1 MKLLKLLFVLCFVI
15 PKEAFSINTT
25 AKQAILYDVQTDTII
40 FEKNA
45 DELMSPSSMSKLM
58 TVYYIFKKISDGEIS
73 LKDTFKV
80 SKKAWKKGGSKM
92 FLNVNTN
99 VTIEDLLR
107 GIIVQ
112 SGNDACITIAEGFSG
127 TESSFAE
134 ELNILAKEIGL
145 TDSFFSNA
153 TGWPDPDHLMSARD
167 ILRLSLKTI
176 SDFPDLYK
184 IYSEKEFSY
193 NNIKQNNRNPLLF
206 SDPFTDGLKTGRT
219 SLGGFGL
226 VASSIRKDR
235 RVILVLNGLES
246 NSQRKKE
253 SKRFMDIAFNNF
265 KNLKILEKG
274 KLIEKINVWNGSV
287 NTIEVKSRQNL
298 IINVPKSLKNH
309 IKVSLKYTSPLIA
322 PIQKDDQIA
331 ELLIKDKK
339 GNLVKKVSLT
349 SDVSIK
355 EKKFL
360 SKVFFKLKYLILGE
374 SIFSLKE

>member
-1 MKLLKLLFVLCFVI
+1 MKFFKIIAIIYFLLPNK
-15 PKEAFSINTT
+15 AFSINTS
-25 AKQAILYDVQTDTII
+25 AQQAILYDVQTDTVI
-40 FEKNA
+40 FEKNS

-58 TVYYIFKKISDGEIS
+58 TVYYIFKKINDGEI
-73 LKDTFKV
+73 LLTDKFKV

-92 FLNVNTN
+92 FLNVNSY

-145 TDSFFSNA
+145 TNSFFSNS
-153 TGWPDPDHLMSARD
+153 TGWPDPDHLMTARD
-167 ILRLSLKTI
+167 ILKLSLKTI
-176 SDFPDLYK
+176 RDFPDLYK

-193 NNIKQNNRNPLLF
+193 SNIKQNNRNPLLF
-206 SDPFTDGLKTGRT
+206 SDPYTDGLKTGQT
-219 SLGGFGL
+219 SLGGYGL
-226 VASSIRKDR
+226 VASSIRKNR
-235 RVILVLNGLES
+235 RVILVLNGLKS
-246 NSQRKKE
+246 NNQRKKE

-274 KLIEKINVWNGSV
+274 QLIEKINVWNGVV
-287 NTIEVKSRQNL
+287 NKIEVKSEQNL
-298 IINVPKSLKNH
+298 IINVPKSMKNN

-322 PIQKDDQIA
+322 PIRKNDQIA
-331 ELLIKDKK
+331 ELFIEDEK
-339 GNLVKKVSLT
+339 GNLIKKVSLT
-349 SDVSIK
+349 SNVVIK
-355 EKKFL
+355 DKNFL

>member
-1 MKLLKLLFVLCFVI
+1 MKFFKIITVLYFLLPNK
-15 PKEAFSINTT
+15 AFSINTS
-25 AKQAILYDVQTDTII
+25 AQQAILYDVQTDTVI
-40 FEKNA
+40 FEKNS

-58 TVYYIFKKISDGEIS
+58 TVYYIFKKIKDGEI
-73 LKDTFKV
+73 LLTDKFKV

-92 FLNVNTN
+92 FLNVNSY
-99 VTIEDLLR
+99 VSIEDLLR

-145 TDSFFSNA
+145 TNSFFSNS

-167 ILRLSLKTI
+167 ILKLSLKTI
-176 SDFPDLYK
+176 RDFPDLYK

-193 NNIKQNNRNPLLF
+193 SNIKQNNRNPLLF
-206 SDPFTDGLKTGRT
+206 SDPYTDGLKTGQT
-219 SLGGFGL
+219 SLGGYGL
-226 VASSIRKDR
+226 AASSIRKDR
-235 RVILVLNGLES
+235 RVILVLNGLKS
-246 NSQRKKE
+246 NNQRKKE

-274 KLIEKINVWNGSV
+274 QLIEKINVWNGVV
-287 NTIEVKSRQNL
+287 NKIEVKSEQNL
-298 IINVPKSLKNH
+298 IINVPKSMKNK

-322 PIQKDDQIA
+322 PIRKNDQIA
-331 ELLIKDKK
+331 ELFINDEK
-339 GNLVKKVSLT
+339 GNLIKKVSLT
-349 SDVSIK
+349 SGVVIK

-374 SIFSLKE
+374 SIFSLRE

>member
-1 MKLLKLLFVLCFVI
+1 MKFFKIIAIIYFLLPNK
-15 PKEAFSINTT
+15 AFSINTS
-25 AKQAILYDVQTDTII
+25 AQQAILYDVQTDTVI
-40 FEKNA
+40 FEKNS

-58 TVYYIFKKISDGEIS
+58 TVYYIFKKINDGEI
-73 LKDTFKV
+73 LLTDKFKV

-92 FLNVNTN
+92 FLNVNSY

-145 TDSFFSNA
+145 TNSFFSNS
-153 TGWPDPDHLMSARD
+153 TGWPDPDHLMTARD
-167 ILRLSLKTI
+167 ILKLSLKTI
-176 SDFPDLYK
+176 RDFPDLYK

-193 NNIKQNNRNPLLF
+193 SNIKQNNRNPLLF
-206 SDPFTDGLKTGRT
+206 SDPYTDGLKTGQT
-219 SLGGFGL
+219 SLGGYGL
-226 VASSIRKDR
+226 VASSIRKNR
-235 RVILVLNGLES
+235 RVILVLNGLKS
-246 NSQRKKE
+246 NNQRKKE

-274 KLIEKINVWNGSV
+274 QLIEKINVWNGVV
-287 NTIEVKSRQNL
+287 NKIEVKSEQNL
-298 IINVPKSLKNH
+298 IINVPKSMKNN

-322 PIQKDDQIA
+322 PIRKNDQIA
-331 ELLIKDKK
+331 ELFIEDEK
-339 GNLVKKVSLT
+339 GNLIKKVSLT
-349 SDVSIK
+349 SSVVIK
-355 EKKFL
+355 DKNFL

>member
-1 MKLLKLLFVLCFVI
+1 MKFLKVLAIFYFLLPNKALPI
-15 PKEAFSINTT
+15 STSAQ
-25 AKQAILYDVQTDTII
+25 QAILYDVQTDTVI

-58 TVYYIFKKISDGEIS
+58 TVYYIFKKIDDGEI
-73 LKDTFKV
+73 LLTDKFQV
-80 SKKAWKKGGSKM
+80 SEKAWKKGGSKM
-92 FLNVNTN
+92 FLKVNSY
-99 VTIEDLLR
+99 VTIEDLIR

-145 TDSFFSNA
+145 TDSFFSNS

-167 ILRLSLKTI
+167 ILKLSLKTI
-176 SDFPDLYK
+176 RDFPDLYK

-193 NNIKQNNRNPLLF
+193 SNIKQNNRNPLLF
-206 SDPFTDGLKTGRT
+206 SDPYTDGLKTGRT

-226 VASSIRKDR
+226 AASSKRKDR

-246 NSQRKKE
+246 NNQRKKE

-274 KLIEKINVWNGSV
+274 QLIDKINVWNGSE
-287 NTIEVKSRQNL
+287 NRIEVKSNQNL
-298 IINVPKSLKNH
+298 IINIPKSMKKQ
-309 IKVSLKYTSPLIA
+309 IKVSLKYTSPLVA
-322 PIQKDDQIA
+322 PIKENDEIA
-331 ELLIKDKK
+331 ELLIKDQK
-339 GNLVKKVSLT
+339 GNLIKKVSLT

-355 EKKFL
+355 EKNFL